1 MADTVAN
8 AYVQIIPSAKGIKEG
23 ITDALA
29 PAAEDAGT
37 SAGESINSGILEKLG
52 QLKGPLMALGGTL
65 LAAVGVKK
73 IATALLDVGAE
84 FDEMRDNIIIGTGAS
99 GEALEGLVDVAE
111 AIATTIPVSFADAGD
126 FVQNLNTRMGLVGDE
141 LEAVGTRVA
150 ALGELTGSA
159 IDLDSLTGALNQFGI
174 SGEDAAEVMDY
185 LWGVSQNTGIGFDD
199 LTKIIEANA
208 PALQALGFSFE
219 EAANMAGLLDRAG
232 LDANGTMGKLSKAL
246 VELAQPGESA
256 EDAFHR
262 VVGQIGDYIEAGDEA
277 AALDLATQ
285 IFGTRGAA
293 QFVAAVESG
302 ALSLEELEDAALGA
316 GDGIIGTY
324 EATMDWPEQWE
335 LLKNKAKEAL
345 EPLGGALME
354 GATAAMEA
362 LSEAFD
368 EIDPAVFEEL
378 GGIIG
383 DVLTVA
389 VEGLSTAI
397 QFLVEH
403 KEQIGEFFSFWGEAI
418 SNVIEWITTIV
429 ATVSDFAEAV
439 AVKLEELK
447 ANISTAWEN
456 IKTKVSETVESIKTK
471 VTTTWDNIKSKVSE
485 VVENVKTK
493 VSSTFET
500 LKSKV
505 SSTWE
510 NIKTSITEPINRAK
524 EAVKNAIDKIKGFF
538 NFSVSWPHIPV
549 PHFGIS
555 PSGWSVGDLLKG
567 VIPHLSVTW
576 AATGGII
583 QGPTLYGVGVGERG
597 PELVWPSY
605 SPYLE
610 RFAGALADAMGGSGG
625 GNTYIIDGSVVAADA
640 QLAAALDVVAQR
652 VSTRQRMGS
661 VR

>member
-37 SAGESINSGILEKLG
+37 SAGESINTGILGKLE

-111 AIATTIPVSFADAGD
+111 AIATTVPVSFADAGD

-185 LWGVSQNTGIGFDD
+185 LWGVSQSTGIGFDD

-262 VVGQIGDYIEAGDEA
+262 VVGQIGEYVEAGDEA

-285 IFGTRGAA
+285 IFGTRGAT

-316 GDGIIGTY
+316 GDGILGTY
-324 EATMDWPEQWE
+324 ESTMDWPEQWE

-354 GATAAMEA
+354 GATKAMEA

-378 GGIIG
+378 GTALG
-383 DVLTVA
+383 DVLAGA
-389 VEGLSTAI
+389 VDILSGAI
-397 QFLVEH
+397 QFLVEN
-403 KEQIGEFFSFWGEAI
+403 KEPLGEFFAFWIDGI
-418 SNVIEWITTIV
+418 TGVIEWIANIIV
-429 ATVSDFAEAV
+429 TVTDFCEAV
-439 AVKLEELK
+439 PVKLEELK
-447 ANISTAWEN
+447 AKVSEIWEN
-456 IKTKVSETVESIKTK
+456 IKAKVSETVESIKTK
-471 VTTTWDNIKSKVSE
+471 VTTTWESIKSKVSE

-493 VSSTFET
+493 VSSTFDT

-505 SSTWE
+505 STTWE
-510 NIKTSITEPINRAK
+510 SIKTAITDPINKARDAGRSAICSRA
-524 EAVKNAIDKIKGFF
+524 
-538 NFSVSWPHIPV
+538 
-549 PHFGIS
+549 
-555 PSGWSVGDLLKG
+555 
-567 VIPHLSVTW
+567 
-576 AATGGII
+576 
-583 QGPTLYGVGVGERG
+583 
-597 PELVWPSY
+597 
-605 SPYLE
+605 
-610 RFAGALADAMGGSGG
+610 
-625 GNTYIIDGSVVAADA
+625 
-640 QLAAALDVVAQR
+640 
-652 VSTRQRMGS
+652 
-661 VR
+661 

>member
-1 MADTVAN
+1 
-8 AYVQIIPSAKGIKEG
+8 
-23 ITDALA
+23 
-29 PAAEDAGT
+29 
-37 SAGESINSGILEKLG
+37 
-52 QLKGPLMALGGTL
+52 
-65 LAAVGVKK
+65 
-73 IATALLDVGAE
+73 
-84 FDEMRDNIIIGTGAS
+84 
-99 GEALEGLVDVAE
+99 
-111 AIATTIPVSFADAGD
+111 
-126 FVQNLNTRMGLVGDE
+126 
-141 LEAVGTRVA
+141 
-150 ALGELTGSA
+150 
-159 IDLDSLTGALNQFGI
+159 
-174 SGEDAAEVMDY
+174 
-185 LWGVSQNTGIGFDD
+185 
-199 LTKIIEANA
+199 
-208 PALQALGFSFE
+208 
-219 EAANMAGLLDRAG
+219 MAGLLDRAG

-262 VVGQIGDYIEAGDEA
+262 VVGQIGEYIEAGDEA

-285 IFGTRGAA
+285 IFGTRGAT

-316 GDGIIGTY
+316 GDGILGTY

-354 GATAAMEA
+354 GATKAMEA

-378 GGIIG
+378 GTALG
-383 DVLTVA
+383 DVLAGA
-389 VEGLSTAI
+389 VDILSAAI
-397 QFLVEH
+397 QFLVEN
-403 KEQIGEFFSFWGEAI
+403 KEPLGEFFAFWIDVITG
-418 SNVIEWITTIV
+418 VIEWIANIIV
-429 ATVSDFAEAV
+429 AVTDFCEAV
-439 AVKLEELK
+439 PVKFEELK
-447 ANISTAWEN
+447 AKVSEIWEN

-471 VTTTWDNIKSKVSE
+471 VTTTWESIKSKVTE

-493 VSSTFET
+493 VSTTFDT

-510 NIKTSITEPINRAK
+510 SIKTAITDPISKAK

-549 PHFGIS
+549 PHFGIT

-610 RFAGALADAMGGSGG
+610 RYADALAGAMGGG
-625 GNTYIIDGSVVAADA
+625 GNTYIIDGSAVAADA
-640 QLAAALDVVAQR
+640 QLAAALEVVAQR
-652 VSTRQRMGS
+652 VTARNRMGS
-661 VR
+661 VRA

>member
-37 SAGESINSGILEKLG
+37 SAGESINSGILGKLE

-65 LAAVGVKK
+65 LAAVGIKK
-73 IATALLDVGAE
+73 IATALLDIGGE
-84 FDEMRDNIIIGTGAS
+84 FDEMRDTIIIGTGAS

-111 AIATTIPVSFADAGD
+111 AIATTVPVSFADAGD

-185 LWGVSQNTGIGFDD
+185 LWGVSQSTGIGFDD

-232 LDANGTMGKLSKAL
+232 LDASGTMGKLSKAL

-285 IFGTRGAA
+285 IFGTRGAT

-316 GDGIIGTY
+316 GDGILGTY

-354 GATAAMEA
+354 GATKAMEA
-362 LSEAFD
+362 LSEVFD

-378 GGIIG
+378 GTALG
-383 DVLTVA
+383 DVLAGA
-389 VEGLSTAI
+389 VDILSGAI
-397 QFLVEH
+397 QFLVEN
-403 KEQIGEFFSFWGEAI
+403 KEPLGEFFAFWIDGI
-418 SNVIEWITTIV
+418 TGVIEWIANIIV
-429 ATVSDFAEAV
+429 AVTDFCEAV
-439 AVKLEELK
+439 PVKFEELK
-447 ANISTAWEN
+447 AKVSEIWEN

-471 VTTTWDNIKSKVSE
+471 VTTTWENIKSKVSE

-493 VSSTFET
+493 VSTTFDT

-505 SSTWE
+505 STTWE
-510 NIKTSITEPINRAK
+510 SIKTAITDPINKAK

-549 PHFGIS
+549 PKFGIS

-610 RFAGALADAMGGSGG
+610 RYADALAGAMGGG
-625 GNTYIIDGSVVAADA
+625 GNTYIIDGSAVAADA
-640 QLAAALDVVAQR
+640 QLAAALEVVAQR
-652 VSTRQRMGS
+652 VTARNRMGS
-661 VR
+661 VRA

>member
-37 SAGESINSGILEKLG
+37 SAGESINSGILGKLE

-84 FDEMRDNIIIGTGAS
+84 FDEMRDTIIIGTGAS

-111 AIATTIPVSFADAGD
+111 AIATTVPVSFADAGD
-126 FVQNLNTRMGLVGDE
+126 YVQNLNTRMGLVGDE

-185 LWGVSQNTGIGFDD
+185 LWGVSQSTGIGFDD

-219 EAANMAGLLDRAG
+219 EAANMAGLLDKAG

-256 EDAFHR
+256 EEAFHR
-262 VVGQIGDYIEAGDEA
+262 VVGQIGEYIEAGDEA

-285 IFGTRGAA
+285 VFGTRGAT

-316 GDGIIGTY
+316 GDGILGTY

-335 LLKNKAKEAL
+335 LIKNKAKEAL
-345 EPLGGALME
+345 EPLGGALMD
-354 GATAAMEA
+354 GATQAMET
-362 LSEAFD
+362 LSAAFD

-378 GGIIG
+378 GVALG
-383 DVLTVA
+383 DVLASA
-389 VEGLSTAI
+389 VEMLASGI
-397 QFLVEH
+397 QFLVEN
-403 KEQIGEFFSFWGEAI
+403 KEPLGAFFGFWLDGITGVIAIIGDIIVTLTEFVGYIPTMCSQI
-418 SNVIEWITTIV
+418 
-429 ATVSDFAEAV
+429 VSDLSATWSAITSSV
-439 AVKLEELK
+439 A
-447 ANISTAWEN
+447 
-456 IKTKVSETVESIKTK
+456 
-471 VTTTWDNIKSKVSE
+471 TTWDNIKTTISNAWTGIKTAVSTA
-485 VVENVKTK
+485 VENVKST
-493 VSSTFET
+493 VSNAFNAVKTTVST
-500 LKSKV
+500 V
-505 SSTWE
+505 WN
-510 NIKTSITEPINRAK
+510 NIKTAITTPINAAK
-524 EAVKNAIDKIKGFF
+524 EAVRNAINAIKGFF
-538 NFSVSWPHIPV
+538 SFSISWPHIPL

-555 PSGWSVGDLLKG
+555 PSGWGVGDLLKG
-567 VIPHLSVTW
+567 VIPSLSISW
-576 AATGGII
+576 YAEGGII
-583 QGPTLYGVGVGERG
+583 DEPTLRLAGIGERG
-597 PELVWPSY
+597 AELVWPSY
-605 SPYLE
+605 EPYLSRYAE
-610 RFAGALADAMGGSGG
+610 AIAGAMDGGST
-625 GNTYIIDGSVVAADA
+625 TYIIDGSAVAADA
-640 QLAAALDVVAQR
+640 QLQAALEAVADAVNGR
-652 VSTRQRMGS
+652 RRMGT
-661 VR
+661 RR